1 MTQHT
6 SGGGTMVPVAVIGM
20 SCRFP
25 GAAGPARFWH
35 NLAAGTESVGPV
47 PADRRTALGAGD
59 AVRGGFVEDADA
71 FDAAFFGV
79 SPREARYL
87 DPQQRL
93 LLELAWECLEDAARS
108 AADLRDGDWG
118 VFVGAAADD
127 FRAHYLTGGE
137 LDRFGH
143 AGTARCM
150 LANRVSHH
158 FGLRGPSEVV
168 DTGQSSSLAALH
180 RAVSSLRL
188 GECEAALVGGV
199 QLNLLPEVA
208 EQIGLWGGLSPDGR
222 CHTFDARANGYVRGE
237 GGGCVLLKPLPAAL
251 RDGDHVYAVVRGSA
265 VGNDGGRGG
274 LCVPSEEAQYEAV
287 TRALRVAGAR
297 PEDLAYVEL
306 HGTGTPV
313 GDPVEARAL
322 GAAAGLARPSGNP
335 LPVGSVKTNIGHLE
349 SAAGIAGFIK
359 ACLVLEH
366 GALPASLNFETPNP
380 AADPAGL
387 GLRVVRTHEE
397 RPQFGPGEVVGV
409 SSFGMGGTN
418 VHVVLGPAPAT
429 AEDPAPGPD
438 EDADAGAVWCLSG
451 RSQEAL
457 RDLAD
462 ALLRELDRHPAG
474 GPAAGVRAVAATLA
488 RRTHWEHRAAVVGA
502 DWAHFREG
510 LAKVAAGH
518 GFAVPADWATAAGPD
533 GAGAVRSAGAYVH
546 AGRLPEPPSPSGG
559 RRHRPVPGLPTYP
572 FQRERYPLPARAPS
586 ASAGGTGTAAAAPA
600 TAAVSVAA
608 ATPGTAPASESAAAG
623 TGPAAESAAGPGA
636 TPYARSW
643 AAAGDQGER
652 LWATQVLLERELAA
666 VLDGS
671 VPDLDPD
678 VSLTDLGVDSMTL
691 LEFLD
696 RLIEATG
703 LTLSETVVFDHPT
716 ISEMAACV
724 NKEMESRHG

>member
-6 SGGGTMVPVAVIGM
+6 SGDGAMTPVAVIGM

-35 NLAAGTESVGPV
+35 NLAAGTDSVGPV
-47 PADRRTALGAGD
+47 PADRRPATAPPGAD
-59 AVRGGFVEDADA
+59 AARGGFVEGADA

-79 SPREARYL
+79 SQREARYT

-93 LLELAWECLEDAARS
+93 LLELAWECFEDAARP
-108 AADLRDGDWG
+108 AADLRDSGWG

-127 FRAHYLTGGE
+127 FRARYLTGGG

-168 DTGQSSSLAALH
+168 DTGQSSSLAAVH

-199 QLNLLPEVA
+199 QLNLLQEVTD
-208 EQIGLWGGLSPDGR
+208 QIGLWGGLSPDGR

-274 LCVPSEEAQYEAV
+274 LAVPSEDAQYEAV

-306 HGTGTPV
+306 HGSGTQV

-322 GAAAGLARPSGNP
+322 GAAVGRARPAGNP

-359 ACLVLEH
+359 ACLVLTH
-366 GALPASLNFETPNP
+366 GALPPSLNFETPHP
-380 AADPAGL
+380 AVDPAGQ
-387 GLRVVRTHEE
+387 GLRVVDAYED
-397 RPQFGPGEVVGV
+397 RPFGAGELVGV
-409 SSFGMGGTN
+409 TSVGMGGTN

-429 AEDPAPGPD
+429 AEDPVPDPDQD
-438 EDADAGAVWCLSG
+438 EDTGTVWCLSG
-451 RSQEAL
+451 RSKEAV

-474 GPAAGVRAVAATLA
+474 GPAAGVRAVGATLA

-502 DWAHFREG
+502 DWAHFRDG

-518 GFAVPADWATAAGPD
+518 GFAVPADWATAAGPA
-533 GAGAVRSAGAYVH
+533 GAGCVRAAGDYVH
-546 AGRLPEPPSPSGG
+546 AGRIPEVPSPSGG
-559 RRHRPVPGLPTYP
+559 RGRHRPVPGLPTYP
-572 FQRERYPLPARAPS
+572 FQRERFPLPGP
-586 ASAGGTGTAAAAPA
+586 APA
-600 TAAVSVAA
+600 TAAAGSAPAA
-608 ATPGTAPASESAAAG
+608 PAPVATPAP
-623 TGPAAESAAGPGA
+623 GPAPAAGPAPGSA
-636 TPYARSW
+636 APAYPRSW
-643 AAAGDQGER
+643 AAAGDEGER

-666 VLDGS
+666 VLGGS
-671 VPDLDPD
+671 VPDLDPE
-678 VSLTDLGVDSMTL
+678 VPLTDLGVDSMTL

-703 LTLSETVVFDHPT
+703 LELSETVVFDHPT

>member
-1 MTQHT
+1 MTRHT
-6 SGGGTMVPVAVIGM
+6 SGDGAVIPVAVIGM

-25 GAAGPARFWH
+25 GAAGPAAFWN
-35 NLAAGTESVGPV
+35 NLATGTESVGPV
-47 PADRRTALGAGD
+47 PADRLPAGAASGTD
-59 AVRGGFVEDADA
+59 AARGGFVEGVDA

-79 SPREARYL
+79 SQREARCT

-93 LLELAWECLEDAARS
+93 LLELAWECFEDAARPAS
-108 AADLRDGDWG
+108 DLRDSGWG

-127 FRAHYLTGGE
+127 FRAHYLTGGD

-150 LANRVSHH
+150 LANRISHH

-180 RAVSSLRL
+180 RAMSSLRL

-199 QLNLLPEVA
+199 QLNLLQEVTD
-208 EQIGLWGGLSPDGR
+208 QIGLWGGLSPDGR

-237 GGGCVLLKPLPAAL
+237 GGGCVLLKPLPTAL
-251 RDGDHVYAVVRGSA
+251 RDGDHVYAVVRGRA

-274 LCVPSEEAQYEAV
+274 LAVPSEDAQYEAV
-287 TRALRVAGAR
+287 TRALRVAEAR

-322 GAAAGLARPSGNP
+322 GAAAGRARPAGNP

-359 ACLVLEH
+359 ACLVLVH

-380 AADPAGL
+380 AVDLAGL
-387 GLRVVRTHEE
+387 GLRVVEAYEE
-397 RPQFGPGEVVGV
+397 RPFGATELVGV

-418 VHVVLGPAPAT
+418 VHVVLGPAPA
-429 AEDPAPGPD
+429 AASDPDPD
-438 EDADAGAVWCLSG
+438 QEAATGTVWCLSG
-451 RSQEAL
+451 RSKEAV

-462 ALLRELDRHPAG
+462 ALLRELDQHSAG
-474 GPAAGVRAVAATLA
+474 GPAAGVRAIAATLA

-502 DWAHFREG
+502 DRAHFRDG

-518 GFAVPADWATAAGPD
+518 GFAVPADWATVAGPG
-533 GAGAVRSAGAYVH
+533 GAGAVRAAGEYVH
-546 AGRLPEPPSPSGG
+546 AGRAPQPPTAAGVPAGY
-559 RRHRPVPGLPTYP
+559 RPVPGLPTYP
-572 FQRERYPLPARAPS
+572 FQRERFPMPAPA
-586 ASAGGTGTAAAAPA
+586 AAGEAAPA
-600 TAAVSVAA
+600 AS
-608 ATPGTAPASESAAAG
+608 PAPAAG
-623 TGPAAESAAGPGA
+623 PTTRLAAGPGA
-636 TPYARSW
+636 GTYAPSW
-643 AAAGDQGER
+643 EAAGDAGDR

-671 VPDLDPD
+671 VPDLDPE
-678 VSLTDLGVDSMTL
+678 VPLTDLGVDSMTL

-696 RLIEATG
+696 RLIKATG
-703 LTLSETVVFDHPT
+703 LDLPETVVFDHPT

-724 NKEMESRHG
+724 NEEMESRHG

>member
-1 MTQHT
+1 MT
-6 SGGGTMVPVAVIGM
+6 PVAVIGM

-25 GAAGPARFWH
+25 GAAGPARFWR

-47 PADRRTALGAGD
+47 PADRRPAGGTAVA
-59 AVRGGFVEDADA
+59 ARGGFVEAVDA
-71 FDAAFFGV
+71 FDAAFFGA
-79 SPREARYL
+79 SQREAQYM

-93 LLELAWECLEDAARS
+93 LLELAWECLEDAGRP
-108 AADLRDGDWG
+108 AADLRDCGWG

-127 FRAHYLTGGE
+127 FRADYLTGGA

-143 AGTARCM
+143 TGTARCM
-150 LANRVSHH
+150 LANRISHH

-168 DTGQSSSLAALH
+168 DTGQSSSLTALH
-180 RAVSSLRL
+180 RAVSSLWL

-199 QLNLLPEVA
+199 QLNLLHEVT

-222 CHTFDARANGYVRGE
+222 CHTFDGRANGYVRGE

-265 VGNDGGRGG
+265 VANDGGRGG
-274 LCVPSEEAQYEAV
+274 LAVPSREAQYEAV

-322 GAAAGLARPSGNP
+322 GAAAGRARPAGNP

-366 GALPASLNFETPNP
+366 GALPASLNFEAPGP
-380 AADPAGL
+380 ALDPAGL
-387 GLRVVRTHEE
+387 GLRVVNAYEE
-397 RPQFGPGEVVGV
+397 RDFGADELVGV

-418 VHVVLGPAPAT
+418 VHVVLGAAPA
-429 AEDPAPGPD
+429 ADPVADPD
-438 EDADAGAVWCLSG
+438 EDADSGAVWCLSG
-451 RSQEAL
+451 RSQEAV
-457 RDLAD
+457 RDLAY
-462 ALLRELDRHPAG
+462 ALLAELDRHPAG
-474 GPAAGVRAVAATLA
+474 GPEAGFRAVAATLA

-502 DWAHFREG
+502 DWTHFREG

-518 GFAVPADWATAAGPD
+518 GFAVPSDWATAGGPD
-533 GAGAVRSAGAYVH
+533 GADRVRAAGDYVH
-546 AGRLPEPPSPSGG
+546 AGRVPETSAPSAQRKLPW
-559 RRHRPVPGLPTYP
+559 PVPGLPTYP
-572 FQRERYPLPARAPS
+572 FQRDRFPLPARA
-586 ASAGGTGTAAAAPA
+586 ASHAAPGTGAATPATATAAPAATAAAS
-600 TAAVSVAA
+600 AAVPGPASDAGHA
-608 ATPGTAPASESAAAG
+608 GTA
-623 TGPAAESAAGPGA
+623 
-636 TPYARSW
+636 YARSW
-643 AAAGDQGER
+643 AAASDAGDR

-666 VLDGS
+666 VLGGS
-671 VPDLDPD
+671 VPDLDPE

-716 ISEMAACV
+716 ISEMAARV
-724 NKEMESRHG
+724 NQEMGSRHG